1 MADEELVVVHT
12 VHGQMEAEILKSL
25 LESEGIAVLLSHEG
39 AGAVFGLTV
48 GPLGDVDL
56 LVKASQAAAAG
67 GLLSAYAAG
76 ELDDESTDDDHEQ
89 PAHP

>member
-39 AGAVFGLTV
+39 AGAVLGMTV

-56 LVKASQAAAAG
+56 LVKASQRAAARE
-67 GLLSAYAAG
+67 LLSAYAAG
-76 ELDDESTDDDHEQ
+76 ELDDESTDDDRQQ
-89 PAHP
+89 PPHP